1 MLDLGENRLGPALPR
16 VGCLGCLQHLHL
28 PSNRIAALPAEQLQ
42 PLAAL
47 QTLDIKDNDVPAL
60 PPQLSRLGR
69 LTTLGISGNPLRSV
83 PYSVQEAGTAAVLAL
98 LAKRMP
104 D

>member
-1 MLDLGENRLGPALPR
+1 MLA
-16 VGCLGCLQHLHL
+16 
-28 PSNRIAALPAEQLQ
+28 
-42 PLAAL
+42 
-47 QTLDIKDNDVPAL
+47 
-60 PPQLSRLGR
+60 QLSRLGR

-98 LAKRMP
+98 LAKRVL